1 MASVSGPDTV
11 DCGSQPAGLP
21 GSSNDD
27 ALADFNTDAQ
37 AQLIL

>member
-1 MASVSGPDTV
+1 VRRFIWPGCSVKFP
-11 DCGSQPAGLP
+11 
-21 GSSNDD
+21 NDD